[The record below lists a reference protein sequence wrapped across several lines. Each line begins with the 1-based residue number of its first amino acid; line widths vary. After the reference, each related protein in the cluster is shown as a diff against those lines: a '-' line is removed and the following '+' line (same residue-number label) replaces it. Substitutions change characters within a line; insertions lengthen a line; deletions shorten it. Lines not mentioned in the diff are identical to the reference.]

1 MAKIPDASSLGER
14 RIPVGRSVAYQDD
27 SAEIMAGAI
36 GNAARQIGGAVTQF
50 ADHRDEFRVAKA
62 GAEFSKLE
70 SAARNFEDNDW
81 ETYEDRYRKTLTQ
94 AKEGILKNIKLP
106 RNREVLSLELD
117 SAIERGAGAVKG
129 VARAKEVEFGRADLS
144 STLDAFRTSAL
155 SVGDEESRTANIK
168 GAQMAIRSAMDNR
181 YIDPTDAQR
190 INKEFTQ
197 SYAEG
202 FIDTQPLGKQI
213 EVLQKPEGTPANLLP
228 PDRRANLLKSALNEQ
243 RILQDRAEAEAKSK
257 QAELRVALSERVRD
271 ASASYRMGLQYDDP
285 PSKTEFMLALGPE
298 KGEKAFAELQKDQD
312 LAVELNSLSRLPPAE
327 QRAALAKLEPGA
339 TAAGDILDEVYAEY
353 PGLSKYGFQF
363 RDSLGKGGSRKLEFY
378 PPGESHSPFED
389 NSKPGIERFD
399 PSMGKQDIFGEM
411 LHFLPHADKKA
422 GALRREFQDSIT
434 PEQKDQWLRGDY
446 ESQIKNGLFGK
457 NPPSFDQW
465 LGRQGGDAFFRGYL
479 TKQYPEKAY
488 TGAQIE
494 LFSKLDAYL
503 RQAPLTATA
512 GVAEQAE
519 RYSIIRQRAD
529 ALNRAKA
536 SDPAS
541 YVATYSPSIQRAYD
555 AYAESSDD
563 PAVAQQYAQASIA
576 EQARLGVANPQI
588 LPKAQAESIAQSFY
602 MKPEEGEKLAA
613 LIQSEREKW
622 GRYWPKVAG
631 QLMQAGMPSAAIAI
645 ARGMDPGAATRLAG
659 VSSVPID
666 EMKKGVDKP
675 PGDITTEL
683 ESNMSDFRKSLDGVV
698 GGENTFSAMYDAAE
712 RLSYLYLRQGK
723 GTKEATQ
730 QAYDEVL
737 GNHYAFGEVSG
748 RKFRVPVDRDIDSIE
763 DGARLA
769 LGKASDLKAPIALG
783 SLSSE
788 EAASDLQ
795 RVIAKRGYWVTS
807 ANGERGLAL
816 FLDGAPVLRTD
827 GSVYELTWDE
837 LANVS
842 EEQRQEANRKAQQ
855 NPSSPRLR

>member
-1 MAKIPDASSLGER
+1 MPKIPDASSLGER

-27 SAEIMAGAI
+27 STEIMAGAI

-81 ETYEDRYRKTLTQ
+81 ETYEERYRKTLTQ

-106 RNREVLSLELD
+106 RNREALSLELD

-129 VARAKEVEFGRADLS
+129 VARAKEVEFGRAYLS
-144 STLDAFRTSAL
+144 STLDTFRTSAL

-168 GAQMAIRSAMDNR
+168 GAQMAIKSAMDNR

-228 PDRRANLLKSALNEQ
+228 PDRRANLLKAALNEQ
-243 RILQDRAEAEAKSK
+243 RILQDRADAEAKSK

-312 LAVELNSLSRLPPAE
+312 LSVELSAIARLPPDE
-327 QRAALAKLEPGA
+327 QRAAL
-339 TAAGDILDEVYAEY
+339 
-353 PGLSKYGFQF
+353 
-363 RDSLGKGGSRKLEFY
+363 
-378 PPGESHSPFED
+378 
-389 NSKPGIERFD
+389 
-399 PSMGKQDIFGEM
+399 
-411 LHFLPHADKKA
+411 DK
-422 GALRREFQDSIT
+422 
-434 PEQKDQWLRGDY
+434 
-446 ESQIKNGLFGK
+446 
-457 NPPSFDQW
+457 
-465 LGRQGGDAFFRGYL
+465 
-479 TKQYPEKAY
+479 
-488 TGAQIE
+488 
-494 LFSKLDAYL
+494 
-503 RQAPLTATA
+503 QAPVGAA

-519 RYSIIRQRAD
+519 RYNIIRQRAD
-529 ALNRAKA
+529 ALNRSKA
-536 SDPAS
+536 ADPAS
-541 YVATYSPSIQRAYD
+541 YVVTHSPSIQRAYD
-555 AYAESSDD
+555 AYAESPDD
-563 PAVAQQYAQASIA
+563 PAAAQQYAQASIA
-576 EQARLGVANPQI
+576 EQSRLGVANPQI
-588 LPKAQAESIAQSFY
+588 LPKAQAESIAQGFY

-631 QLMQAGMPSAAIAI
+631 QLMQAKMPSAAIAI

-659 VSSVPID
+659 VSSVPMD

-683 ESNMSDFRKSLDGVV
+683 ESNMSDFQQSLDGVV

-712 RLSYLYLRQGK
+712 RLSYLYLRQGI
-723 GTKEATQ
+723 GTEKATKR
-730 QAYDEVL
+730 AYDEVL
-737 GNHYAFGEVSG
+737 GNHYSFGEVSG
-748 RKFRVPVDRDIDSIE
+748 RKFRVPVDQNFEAIE
-763 DGARLA
+763 DGARVA
-769 LGKASDLKAPIALG
+769 LGKASNLKAPIALG

-816 FLDGAPVLRTD
+816 FLDGAPVLRSD
-827 GSVYELTWDE
+827 GSVYELTWEE

-842 EEQRQEANRKAQQ
+842 EEQRQEVLRKARQ